1 MREAVIVAYGRS
13 AIGKAPKGKLK
24 YTRPADIASQV
35 VKGVLE
41 KVPQLRCEEIDD
53 LIIGCAFPEAEQ
65 GYNLGRI
72 VALRSGLPNSV
83 PGQTVNRF
91 CASGIQTIAN
101 GANSIIAGQA
111 DVVLAGG
118 VEFMG
123 TVPMSGN
130 IITPN
135 PYLMENKPESY
146 MSMGLTAEEVAD
158 RYKITR
164 EMQDEFAVESH
175 RKAHSAILQG
185 KFEDEIIPVEAIK
198 PVMGDDGIIVNE
210 TFIFDTDEGVRGN
223 TDIRGLGKLK
233 TVFKV
238 GGTVTAGNASQM
250 SEGASMVLLMSKE
263 KANSLGIKPIA
274 RFLSYAVAGVAP
286 EIMGIG
292 PIKAIPKAL
301 DLAGLKQDDI
311 GLVELNEAFASQA
324 IACIDELGLNPEIV
338 NPNGGAIA
346 LGHPLGCTGAF
357 LTGKLLSEMRRE
369 KIKYGVVSMCIGG
382 GMGAAGVIELMD
394 M

>member
-35 VKGVLE
+35 VRGVLD

-210 TFIFDTDEGVRGN
+210 TFIFDKDEGVRGN
-223 TDIRGLGKLK
+223 TDIKGLGKLR

-274 RFLSYAVAGVAP
+274 KFLSYAVAGVAP

-292 PIKAIPKAL
+292 PIRAIPKAL

-324 IACIDELGLNPEIV
+324 IACIDELGLKPEIV